1 MRTSIT
7 QRSIFMS
14 IDDHEKI
21 SALLDKHA
29 LPASPERQLLEWKLN
44 EAIQLKRAYLFADV
58 VSVESQVNFLSLRDG
73 LEYWV
78 KIDYPEEKKEEGT
91 VSLFSPIGAA
101 LIGLSKGQEFHW
113 CGPSGRRSGVKVIEV
128 LQTPTIRY

>member
-1 MRTSIT
+1 
-7 QRSIFMS
+7 MS

-29 LPASPERQLLEWKLN
+29 MPASPERQLLEWKLN

-58 VSVESQVNFLSLRDG
+58 VSAESQVNFLSLRDG

-78 KIDYPEEKKEEGT
+78 KIDYPDEKKEEGT

-113 CGPSGRRSGVKVIEV
+113 CGQSGRRSGVKVIEV
-128 LQTPTIRY
+128 LQTPRRF